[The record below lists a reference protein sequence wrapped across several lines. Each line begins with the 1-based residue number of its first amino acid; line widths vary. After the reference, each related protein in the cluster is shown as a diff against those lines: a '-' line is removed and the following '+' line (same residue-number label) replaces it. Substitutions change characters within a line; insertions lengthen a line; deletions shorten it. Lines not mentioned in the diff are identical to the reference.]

1 MSHSFRGV
9 LRGIH
14 RSTYSK
20 LVTAIR
26 GAVYDVIVDLRTNSK
41 TYRRWCAIILS
52 SENRTQVHIPAG
64 CGHGFVCLEDA
75 DILYLQGGCFDPRS
89 EMDINPFDESLNIYW
104 PKLDDSTS
112 YVMSEKDMRAP
123 NLADLKDFEG
133 AEVTGRPP
141 LRRLLVIGASGQVGG
156 ALLEAFGEENVI
168 GTYSNNARPGM
179 VHFDLEAAAKDPQ
192 YTQYLITMCRPEV
205 VCICAGRTWVDGCEN
220 EGDVPFLVNRDAPR
234 MIARFTKAC
243 GGRTVFFST
252 DYVFDGERKGHF
264 YTETDVA
271 RPVNAYG
278 SSKLAGEVAVLEED
292 PNALVIRTSGVFG
305 PELQGKNFV
314 YQLCRTLLQGQKMQ
328 CATDAYGCPTYSRDL
343 AALTI
348 GLLGA
353 GVSGTFHC
361 VGNLCLSRYEF
372 ATRIA
377 TCWGLDISC
386 LEGKESREIYL
397 ESLQKLGFAA
407 KRGKH
412 FGLSISKLRGVLPEF
427 QLRGIEEALLD
438 WKTNPMNAEYM
449 FSPR

>member
-26 GAVYDVIVDLRTNSK
+26 GAVYDVIVDLRTDSK
-41 TYRRWCAIILS
+41 TYRRWCAIVLS

-89 EMDINPFDESLNIYW
+89 EMDINPFDKSLNIYW

-112 YVMSEKDMRAP
+112 YAMSEKDLRAP
-123 NLADLKDFEG
+123 NLVDLKDFDCT
-133 AEVTGRPP
+133 AATGHPP
-141 LRRLLVIGASGQVGG
+141 LRRVLVIGASGQVGG

-168 GTYSNNARPGM
+168 GTYSNNAQPGM

-234 MIARFTKAC
+234 LIARFTKAC

-252 DYVFDGERKGHF
+252 DYVFDGERKGQF

-278 SSKLAGEVAVLEED
+278 SSKLAGELAVLEED
-292 PNALVIRTSGVFG
+292 SNALVIRTSGVFG

-314 YQLCRTLLQGQKMQ
+314 YQLCRVPHS
-328 CATDAYGCPTYSRDL
+328 YGFPTYRRDL
-343 AALTI
+343 AAVTI
-348 GLLGA
+348 GLLGT

-377 TCWGLDISC
+377 TCWGLDTSC

-397 ESLQKLGFAA
+397 QSMQKLGFAA
-407 KRGKH
+407 TRGKY
-412 FGLSISKLRGVLPEF
+412 FGLSTSKLQGVLPGF
-427 QLRGIEEALLD
+427 RLRGIEEALLD
-438 WKTNPMNAEYM
+438 WKTNPMRAEYM